1 VIRTTNRTAILAS
14 LTFSL
19 ALATA
24 ACAGPEATSGS
35 PRDCQVS
42 RDTTAAVEEAGPSV
56 VLLIDR
62 SRSRT
67 RGTDPEQDDQ
77 QLRWVLQQ
85 AAQSSSTLTV
95 GYFDAASTTLDW
107 HSCLNAKPL
116 VPPGNSELVRERSLP
131 VFLDS
136 VTSLIDAEL
145 RPTDRGSDPVS
156 ALRGALQRQPDVV
169 VLLTDYIPTQGCAA
183 LPNGQLSTQPVELD
197 RLSAACSG
205 ALPTA
210 PKTTRV
216 HVIGVGR
223 SEPPLDTASEAFL
236 SQLAIRHCE
245 ATGATC
251 TAGPDVPL
259 DL

>member
-1 VIRTTNRTAILAS
+1 MIRTTNATATLAA

-24 ACAGPEATSGS
+24 ACAGPEATAGS
-35 PRDCQVS
+35 SQGCEIS
-42 RDTTAAVEEAGPSV
+42 RSSTAAVEEAGPSV

-67 RGTDPEQDDQ
+67 RGTGLEGDDQ

-85 AAQSSSTLTV
+85 TAESRGTLTV
-95 GYFDAASTTLDW
+95 GYFDASSTTLDW
-107 HSCLNAKPL
+107 HSCLEETSV
-116 VPPGNSELVRERSLP
+116 VPPGNSELVRGRSLP

-156 ALRGALQRQPDVV
+156 ALRGALERQPDIVAM
-169 VLLTDYIPTQGCAA
+169 LTDYIPTQGCAA
-183 LPNGQLSTQPVELD
+183 LPDGQLSAQPGELD
-197 RLSAACSG
+197 RLSAACAG
-205 ALPTA
+205 ALPLA
-210 PKTTRV
+210 SSATRV
-216 HVIGVGR
+216 HVVGVGR
-223 SEPPLDTASEAFL
+223 SQPPLDTASETFL
-236 SQLAIRHCE
+236 SQLAMRHCA

-251 TAGPDVPL
+251 TAGPDVPPGL
-259 DL
+259 